1 MPPLLFTDED
11 NHKIEIIEQI
21 DRIDFNDNY
30 YLVID
35 YKSGNAFINLLQV
48 YYGLK
53 LQLLTYLLVAQNTT
67 LQLYNMENAIPAGI
81 LYCF

>member
-11 NHKIEIIEQI
+11 NHKIEIIGQI

-35 YKSGNAFINLLQV
+35 YKSGNAFIKFTTSILWLEITAFDV
-48 YYGLK
+48 SFSSSKYYF
-53 LQLLTYLLVAQNTT
+53 
-67 LQLYNMENAIPAGI
+67 AII
-81 LYCF
+81 